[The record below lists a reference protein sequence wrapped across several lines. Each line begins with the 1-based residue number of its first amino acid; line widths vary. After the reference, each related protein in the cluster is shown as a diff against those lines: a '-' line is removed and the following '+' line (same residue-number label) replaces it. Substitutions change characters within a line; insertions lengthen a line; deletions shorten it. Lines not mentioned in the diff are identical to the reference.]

1 MKNIIIIVLSAITAV
16 AILEAL
22 GTIDWIDKDTVIM
35 VLDAPK
41 SCDNGKREPAKPLEG
56 GGISIKEDECS
67 QYIAKFDTAKQLN
80 KRNWFYLSKVAI
92 DSIFSKD
99 VAANGLSIFPVID
112 ATDSMNIVVAPVISE
127 HTLINAN
134 YGYASFLTQTFC
146 PSDCDVTERMMSE

>member
-1 MKNIIIIVLSAITAV
+1 MFIPHSQTISSMKNIIIICIVGCYGSGDTGNP
-16 AILEAL
+16 

-41 SCDNGKREPAKPLEG
+41 SCDNGKQEPAKPLEG

-92 DSIFSKD
+92 DSIFRKTWQ
-99 VAANGLSIFPVID
+99 P
-112 ATDSMNIVVAPVISE
+112 TDYP
-127 HTLINAN
+127 
-134 YGYASFLTQTFC
+134 SF
-146 PSDCDVTERMMSE
+146 R